1 MMRLA
6 TVAALVAVLFC
17 AASAGAQ
24 PVLPPERGP
33 EGMTP
38 ILPGPAPKA
47 PSPETTGP
55 APAPDAHGK
64 AVDELLK
71 RLAETKDPAVAKRI
85 AGAVQALWAR
95 SGSDTADLLVSRA
108 GEAQRK
114 AKFPI
119 AIRLMDQ
126 VIALKPDY
134 VDGWSRRAAL
144 RYQSKDYDRAM
155 MDLHEALTREPRQ
168 FMVWLT
174 LGRILKES
182 GLDKPALGAFR
193 KALALYPTIEGLDKE
208 VDELALQV
216 EGRPI

>member
-6 TVAALVAVLFC
+6 PGVALAAVLFS
-17 AASAGAQ
+17 AAPAGAQ
-24 PVLPPERGP
+24 PAPPPDRGP
-33 EGMTP
+33 EGLTP

-47 PSPETTGP
+47 SPPETTGP
-55 APAPDAHGK
+55 IPAPEAHGK
-64 AVDELLK
+64 AADELLK
-71 RLAETKDPAVAKRI
+71 RLAEAKDPAVARRI

-114 AKFPI
+114 ARLPM
-119 AIRLMDQ
+119 AITLMDQ

-134 VDGWSRRAAL
+134 ADGWSRRAAL
-144 RYQSKDYDRAM
+144 RYQSRDYDRAM
-155 MDLHEALTREPRQ
+155 LDLHETLSREPRQ
-168 FMVWLT
+168 FMAWLT
-174 LGRILKES
+174 LGRILKDN
-182 GLDKPALGAFR
+182 GLNKPALGAFR

-208 VDELALQV
+208 VDELALEV